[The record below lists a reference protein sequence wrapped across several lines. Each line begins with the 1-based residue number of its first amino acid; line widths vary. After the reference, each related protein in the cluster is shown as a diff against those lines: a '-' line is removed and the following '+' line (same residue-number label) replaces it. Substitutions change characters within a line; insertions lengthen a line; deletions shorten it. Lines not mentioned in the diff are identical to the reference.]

1 MHLRLSNAQSKLTT
15 RLTGQLASG
24 DIQFEMTSDYEQ
36 QAFTTLVANLTQIDL
51 NQLVPE
57 QTLGRLSAASSL
69 SFEGTSLASLSKT
82 LKGSSQFSINDAL
95 VDIRTLKQGL
105 QWLDQMTQQS
115 SGAAAWP
122 DDLVLDTLSGSHV
135 FQAGLPGAQ
144 LATLKYENMT
154 VGADGGFDLFE
165 SSFDYDVTLRLA
177 AATSGPLP
185 VKGPLTGVAWPAN
198 CQGTLETLAPGNC
211 RIDRDKA
218 QDLITEIARK
228 ALKDKAKQR
237 INQTIED
244 KAPDALKDLLKG
256 LLGS

>member
-1 MHLRLSNAQSKLTT
+1 MAPS
-15 RLTGQLASG
+15 
-24 DIQFEMTSDYEQ
+24 
-36 QAFTTLVANLTQIDL
+36 
-51 NQLVPE
+51 
-57 QTLGRLSAASSL
+57 
-69 SFEGTSLASLSKT
+69 
-82 LKGSSQFSINDAL
+82 
-95 VDIRTLKQGL
+95 
-105 QWLDQMTQQS
+105 
-115 SGAAAWP
+115 
-122 DDLVLDTLSGSHV
+122 
-135 FQAGLPGAQ
+135 
-144 LATLKYENMT
+144 
-154 VGADGGFDLFE
+154 GGFDLFE

-185 VKGPLTGVAWPAN
+185 VKGPLTGVAWPAR